1 MDINVSNFFAPVS
14 FDLIDSIIA
23 KYEHEKKTIIN
34 ISEIMLG
41 QELSHVFS
49 HFVQGNTDER
59 SIYRSISASHLF
71 GQDGAL
77 KALNGSYWDSI
88 LTLTDVRKLMPQK
101 RREEW
106 AEQIEKHQTP
116 EFTQENVRATV
127 NSLLNSRAQFI
138 SEKVDGIFQS
148 LSKEHVTNCPEGF
161 YKRMIMA
168 GMFHGN
174 DTPDYK
180 QRGYIDDLRDVVG
193 RIMKRGE
200 YEYGTTTTIL
210 SHAYKN
216 SGKWHMLDGNAIRIK
231 AFKKG
236 TIHLEIHPDI
246 ALELNIILSYM
257 HPTAIPSKNRE
268 RKTMPANKNKDF
280 QLNMNMLSFQVL
292 STINKLER
300 PPLKRNEN
308 GRFREY
314 RGWTDNENSVR
325 FPYNIEHNN
334 IKPVEDILYFLGG
347 VRHNINQAV
356 WYEFDYNI
364 HEIIK
369 GIVNMGC
376 LPDVKSYQYYPTPES
391 LAEEAVAWAD
401 IDEDNHSCLE
411 PSAGQGGIAKFMNP
425 DNTTCVEISSLNS
438 SILKEKGYKAVY
450 EEDFISWA
458 DKTSERFDRI
468 VMNPPF
474 SEGRA
479 ELHTQM
485 AFSLLKPDGVLVA
498 VLPASFKNKEII
510 KGKNHEYSRVYSD
523 LFCGTSVSVI
533 IVKINY

>member
-1 MDINVSNFFAPVS
+1 MEINVNNFFAPVS

-23 KYEHEKKTIIN
+23 KYEQEKKSIIS
-34 ISEIMLG
+34 ISEMMSG
-41 QELSHVFS
+41 QGLSSVFS

-59 SIYRSISASHLF
+59 SVYRNISAGNLF
-71 GQDGAL
+71 NQEGAL

-88 LTLTDVRKLMPQK
+88 LTLTDVRKIMPQK

-106 AEQIEKHQTP
+106 AEQIDKHLTP
-116 EFTQENVRATV
+116 DFTQENVRATI
-127 NSLLNSRAQFI
+127 NSLLNSRSQFI
-138 SEKVDGIFQS
+138 SEKVDGIFRS

-168 GMFHGN
+168 GMF
-174 DTPDYK
+174 DRYDIPDYK

-200 YEYGTTTTIL
+200 YEYGTTATIL
-210 SHAYKN
+210 SNAYKN
-216 SGKWHMLDGNAIRIK
+216 SGKWHTLDGNSIRIK

-236 TIHLEIHPDI
+236 TLHLEIHPDI

-257 HPTAIPSKNRE
+257 YPTAIPSKNRD
-268 RKTMPANKNKDF
+268 RKTMPVNKNKDF
-280 QLNMNMLSFQVL
+280 QLNMDVLPFHVL
-292 STINKLER
+292 STLNKLEC
-300 PPLKRNEN
+300 PPLKRKES

-314 RGWTDNENSVR
+314 RGWTDNENSVY
-325 FPYNIEHNN
+325 FPYHVDRNN

-347 VRHNINQAV
+347 VRHNFNQAV

-369 GIVNMGC
+369 GIVNIGC
-376 LPDVKSYQYYPTPES
+376 LPDIKTHQYYPTPPS

-411 PSAGQGGIAKFMNP
+411 PSAGQGGLAQFMNAE
-425 DNTTCVEISSLNS
+425 NTTCIEISKLNS
-438 SILKEKGYKAVY
+438 DILKEKGYKAVHQQ
-450 EEDFISWA
+450 DFISWA
-458 DKTSERFDRI
+458 DKSYERFDRI

-474 SEGRA
+474 SDGRA
-479 ELHTQM
+479 ELHTKM
-485 AFSLLKPDGVLVA
+485 AFSLLKEEGVLVA
-498 VLPASFKNKEII
+498 ILPASFKNKEII
-510 KGKNHEYSRVYSD
+510 KGKKHDYSRVYSN

-533 IVKINY
+533 MVRIMN